1 MSTNPIDQGSVTL
14 SRNAAVATI
23 TFSHPLSNSLPGKLL
38 DLLATTITEEGL
50 SNESKVMVLK
60 SGGDRAFCGGASFDE
75 LAAIDN
81 DKNGLQFFSGFAKVI
96 NAMRTCP
103 KFIIGRVHGKAVGGG
118 VGIASATDY
127 CFATQFASVKLSELA
142 VGIGPFVVG
151 PAVERKIG
159 SNAMSQ
165 LAIDATNF
173 RTASWAATNGLY
185 AEVFDD
191 VEALDAGV
199 ERLTN
204 SLSGQSMDAMK
215 ALKKV
220 FWQGTDHWGEL
231 LLERAAISGSL
242 VLRPEA
248 KSAIAHIKSQLGG

>member
-1 MSTNPIDQGSVTL
+1 
-14 SRNAAVATI
+14 
-23 TFSHPLSNSLPGKLL
+23 
-38 DLLATTITEEGL
+38 
-50 SNESKVMVLK
+50 
-60 SGGDRAFCGGASFDE
+60 
-75 LAAIDN
+75 
-81 DKNGLQFFSGFAKVI
+81 
-96 NAMRTCP
+96 
-103 KFIIGRVHGKAVGGG
+103 
-118 VGIASATDY
+118 
-127 CFATQFASVKLSELA
+127 
-142 VGIGPFVVG
+142 VVG

-173 RTASWAATNGLY
+173 RTASWAASNGLY

-242 VLRPEA
+242 VLRAEA
-248 KSAIAHIKSQLGG
+248 KAAIAHIKSQLGG